1 MNPLP
6 WLLGL
11 FLASCAG
18 HGADGVPVPPYT
30 DMRTIERPSSPNN
43 AVAGPAG
50 SGRQAVELVTE
61 PIAMAPAAL
70 YPIVKAALTG
80 MPNTYL
86 LAEYADRSQMHFV
99 VRSKVLNFPDIVSI
113 QIENGGRE
121 NESLITLYS
130 RSIYGY
136 YDFGA
141 NKARLLPL
149 LARIDMA
156 ITQAEQPATQKR

>member
-30 DMRTIERPSSPNN
+30 DMRKIERPSSPNN

-50 SGRQAVELVTE
+50 SGRQAVDLVTQ
-61 PIAMAPAAL
+61 PYAIAPEAL
-70 YPIVKAALTG
+70 YPIVKAAIAG

-86 LAEYADRSQMHFV
+86 LGEYADRSQMHFV
-99 VRSKVLNFPDIVSI
+99 VRSSMLNFPDVVSI
-113 QIENGGRE
+113 QLAAAPRTG
-121 NESLITLYS
+121 ESLITVYS

-149 LARIDMA
+149 LARIDME
-156 ITQAEQPATQKR
+156 ITKAEQPATLKR

>member
-6 WLLGL
+6 WMLGL

-18 HGADGVPVPPYT
+18 HGADGVPVPPYS
-30 DMRTIERPSSPNN
+30 DMRKIERPSSPNN

-50 SGRQAVELVTE
+50 SGRQAVDLVTQ
-61 PIAMAPAAL
+61 PYAMAPEAL
-70 YPIVKAALTG
+70 YPIVKAAIAG
-80 MPNTYL
+80 MANTYL
-86 LAEYADRSQMHFV
+86 LGEYADRTQMHFV
-99 VRSKVLNFPDIVSI
+99 VRSKVLNFPDVVSI
-113 QIENGGRE
+113 QIETGGRE
-121 NESLITLYS
+121 GESLITLYS

-149 LARIDMA
+149 LARIDQA
-156 ITQAEQPATQKR
+156 VTQAEQPATQKR

>member
-6 WLLGL
+6 WMLGL

-18 HGADGVPVPPYT
+18 QGADGVPLPPYT
-30 DMRTIERPSSPNN
+30 DMRKIERPSSPNN

-50 SGRQAVELVTE
+50 SGRQAVDLITE
-61 PIAMAPAAL
+61 PYAVAPQAL
-70 YPIVKAALTG
+70 YPIVKAALST

-86 LAEYADRSQMHFV
+86 LAEYADRTQMHFV

-113 QIENGGRE
+113 QIETGGRE
-121 NESLITLYS
+121 GESLITLYS

-149 LARIDMA
+149 LARIDQA
-156 ITQAEQPATQKR
+156 ITQAEQPATLKR

>member
-6 WLLGL
+6 WMLGL

-30 DMRTIERPSSPNN
+30 DMRKIERPSSPNN
-43 AVAGPAG
+43 ALAGPAG
-50 SGRQAVELVTE
+50 SGRQAVDLVTQ
-61 PIAMAPAAL
+61 PYAMAPEAL
-70 YPIVKAALTG
+70 YPIVKAAIAG
-80 MPNTYL
+80 MANTYL
-86 LAEYADRSQMHFV
+86 LGEYADRTQMHFV
-99 VRSKVLNFPDIVSI
+99 VRSKVLNFPDVVSI
-113 QIENGGRE
+113 QIETGGRE
-121 NESLITLYS
+121 GESLITLYS

-149 LARIDMA
+149 LARIDQA

>member
-18 HGADGVPVPPYT
+18 HGADGVPLPPYS
-30 DMRTIERPSSPNN
+30 DMRKIERPSSPNN

-50 SGRQAVELVTE
+50 GGRQAVDLVTG
-61 PIAMAPAAL
+61 PIAMVPEAL
-70 YPIVKAALTG
+70 YPIVKAAIAG

-86 LAEYADRSQMHFV
+86 LAEYADRSQIHFV
-99 VRSKVLNFPDIVSI
+99 ARSKVLNFPDVVSI
-113 QIENGGRE
+113 QIEAGGRE

-149 LARIDMA
+149 LARIDQA
-156 ITQAEQPATQKR
+156 ITQAEQPATLKR

>member
-18 HGADGVPVPPYT
+18 QGADGVPVPPYT
-30 DMRTIERPSSPNN
+30 DMRRIERPSSPNN
-43 AVAGPAG
+43 ALAGPVG
-50 SGRQAVELVTE
+50 SGRQPVDLVTE
-61 PIAMAPAAL
+61 PFAMAPDAL
-70 YPIVKAALTG
+70 YPIVKAAIAG
-80 MPNTYL
+80 MANTYL
-86 LAEYADRSQMHFV
+86 LGEYADRTQMHFV
-99 VRSKVLNFPDIVSI
+99 VRSKVLNFPDVVSI
-113 QIENGGRE
+113 QLEAASRADG
-121 NESLITLYS
+121 SLITIYS

-141 NKARLLPL
+141 NKGRLLPL
-149 LARIDMA
+149 LARIDQA

>member
-6 WLLGL
+6 WMLGL

-18 HGADGVPVPPYT
+18 HGADGVPVPPYM
-30 DMRTIERPSSPNN
+30 DMRKIERPSSPNN

-50 SGRQAVELVTE
+50 SGRQAVDLVTQ
-61 PIAMAPAAL
+61 PYAMAPEAL
-70 YPIVKAALTG
+70 YPIVKAAIAG
-80 MPNTYL
+80 MANTYL
-86 LAEYADRSQMHFV
+86 LGEYADRTQMHFV
-99 VRSKVLNFPDIVSI
+99 VRSKVLNFPDVVSI
-113 QIENGGRE
+113 QIETGGRE
-121 NESLITLYS
+121 GESLITLYS

-149 LARIDMA
+149 LARIDQA

>member
-6 WLLGL
+6 WMLGL

-18 HGADGVPVPPYT
+18 HGADGVPVPPYS
-30 DMRTIERPSSPNN
+30 DMRKIERPSSPNN

-50 SGRQAVELVTE
+50 SGRQAVDLVTQ
-61 PIAMAPAAL
+61 PYAMAPEAL
-70 YPIVKAALTG
+70 YPIVKAAIAG
-80 MPNTYL
+80 MANTYL
-86 LAEYADRSQMHFV
+86 LGEYADRTQMHFV
-99 VRSKVLNFPDIVSI
+99 VRSKVLNFPDVVSI
-113 QIENGGRE
+113 QIETGGRE
-121 NESLITLYS
+121 GESLITLYS

-149 LARIDMA
+149 LARIDQA